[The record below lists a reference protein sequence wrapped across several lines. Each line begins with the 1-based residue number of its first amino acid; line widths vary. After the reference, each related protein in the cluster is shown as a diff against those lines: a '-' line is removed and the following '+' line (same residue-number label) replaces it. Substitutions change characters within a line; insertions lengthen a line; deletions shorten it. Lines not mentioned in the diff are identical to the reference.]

1 MAFFLLLIVIACV
14 RAFSPALRGSSRGT
28 TVAPM
33 YSPRL
38 LCAAVLLLAAP
49 SNALVVAGGRVC
61 RPHRSPRSGLLLL
74 SAAATPPLQPP
85 EDVKPPASGLAVPL
99 PRFSWR
105 TVAFIALNPAA
116 LLPLPLAGWFLGV
129 NLLGSA
135 FSVSRLVCYL
145 GLLWALPLFAL
156 SLLPLE
162 RIPALSA
169 LREVSQASETICLY
183 ALGSRLA
190 PLRASV
196 AAVLL
201 STSAA
206 LCEELAFRGL
216 LQTLAAS
223 SLAALGMPARACV
236 ALAVA
241 AQAVLFGVLHSYTPS
256 PVYVVAASLAGV
268 CFGAAYASTA
278 NLAVPIIMHF
288 AVDFVSF
295 MICHVQARAAS
306 PGRPPTPSHASTP
319 STPCHPLEPSLP
331 RPLARPGGARRRG
344 EAAAA
349 PGGRLPHRAHVPGD
363 VELGAPPRGE

>member
-1 MAFFLLLIVIACV
+1 MVYKFSSST
-14 RAFSPALRGSSRGT
+14 FSPAM
-28 TVAPM
+28 VAKSM
-33 YSPRL
+33 L
-38 LCAAVLLLAAP
+38 VCAAALLLAAP
-49 SNALVVAGGRVC
+49 SNGLVVAGGRVC
-61 RPHRSPRSGLLLL
+61 RPHRSPRSRLLLL
-74 SAAATPPLQPP
+74 GAATTPPLQPP
-85 EDVKPPASGLAVPL
+85 EEVKPPASGLAVPL

-116 LLPLPLAGWFLGV
+116 LLPLPIAGWFLGV

-135 FSVSRLVCYL
+135 FSVSRLVCYI

-216 LQTLAAS
+216 LQTLAATT
-223 SLAALGMPARACV
+223 LAALGVPARACV

-241 AQAVLFGVLHSYTPS
+241 AQAVLFGILHSYTPS

-306 PGRPPTPSHASTP
+306 PADALQP
-319 STPCHPLEPSLP
+319 STPAHPLEPTLGPALGQVVRGGEEKQQQLLAADFPIARMFREMSSWAHLP
-331 RPLARPGGARRRG
+331 AESD
-344 EAAAA
+344 EAASRKEVD
-349 PGGRLPHRAHVPGD
+349 P
-363 VELGAPPRGE
+363 

>member
-1 MAFFLLLIVIACV
+1 MNVYLSIYLSIYLSHIHNPTVFRRIPPLIHP
-14 RAFSPALRGSSRGT
+14 PAMLKGVCA
-28 TVAPM
+28 VA
-33 YSPRL
+33 
-38 LCAAVLLLAAP
+38 LLLAAP
-49 SNALVVAGGRVC
+49 SNGLVVAGGRMC
-61 RPHRSPRSGLLLL
+61 RPHRSPRSRLLLL
-74 SAAATPPLQPP
+74 GAATTPPLQP
-85 EDVKPPASGLAVPL
+85 EDVKPPPASGLTVPL

-116 LLPLPLAGWFLGV
+116 LLPLPIAGWFLGV

-190 PLRASV
+190 PLRASL

-216 LQTLAAS
+216 LQTLAATT
-223 SLAALGMPARACV
+223 LAALGVPARACV

-241 AQAVLFGVLHSYTPS
+241 AQAVLFGILHSYTPS

-306 PGRPPTPSHASTP
+306 PADAHPPSPAP
-319 STPCHPLEPSLP
+319 PAHPLEPTLGP
-331 RPLARPGGARRRG
+331 RARPGGARRRG

-349 PGGRLPHRAHVPGD
+349 PGRRLPHCAHVQGN
-363 VELGAPPRGE
+363 VELGPPAGRRRIY

>member
-1 MAFFLLLIVIACV
+1 MH
-14 RAFSPALRGSSRGT
+14 
-28 TVAPM
+28 
-33 YSPRL
+33 SPRL

>member
-1 MAFFLLLIVIACV
+1 M
-14 RAFSPALRGSSRGT
+14 RA
-28 TVAPM
+28 VAR
-33 YSPRL
+33 SL
-38 LCAAVLLLAAP
+38 VAVALLLAAP
-49 SNALVVAGGRVC
+49 SSGLVVASGRGV
-61 RPHRSPRSGLLLL
+61 RLSHRSSRSRLLLL
-74 SAAATPPLQPP
+74 SAATTPPLQPP
-85 EDVKPPASGLAVPL
+85 EDARPPPPASGLTVPL

-116 LLPLPLAGWFLGV
+116 LLPLPIAGWFMGV

-135 FSVSRLVCYL
+135 FGVVNRLMIYV

-162 RIPALSA
+162 RIPALRA

-190 PLRASV
+190 PLRATA

-216 LQTLAAS
+216 LQTLAATT
-223 SLAALGMPARACV
+223 LAALGVPARSCV

-241 AQAVLFGVLHSYTPS
+241 AQAMLFGVLHSYTPS

-288 AVDFVSF
+288 AVDVVSF
-295 MICHVQARAAS
+295 LICHVQAR
-306 PGRPPTPSHASTP
+306 T
-319 STPCHPLEPSLP
+319 
-331 RPLARPGGARRRG
+331 ARPALRTRPARWSPPSAPRSARWCAAARRSSSSSWRPTSPSRACSG
-344 EAAAA
+344 RYRAGPTARQRRILTRESRAPAVAAAEA
-349 PGGRLPHRAHVPGD
+349 T
-363 VELGAPPRGE
+363 

>member
-1 MAFFLLLIVIACV
+1 MLKGVCA
-14 RAFSPALRGSSRGT
+14 
-28 TVAPM
+28 VA
-33 YSPRL
+33 
-38 LCAAVLLLAAP
+38 LLLAAP
-49 SNALVVAGGRVC
+49 SNGLVVAGGRMC
-61 RPHRSPRSGLLLL
+61 RPHRSPRSRLLLL
-74 SAAATPPLQPP
+74 GAATTPPLQP
-85 EDVKPPASGLAVPL
+85 EDVKPPPASGLTVPL

-116 LLPLPLAGWFLGV
+116 LLPLPIAGWFLGV

-190 PLRASV
+190 PLRASL

-216 LQTLAAS
+216 LQTLAATT
-223 SLAALGMPARACV
+223 LAALGVPARACV
-236 ALAVA
+236 ARGR
-241 AQAVLFGVLHSYTPS
+241 QT
-256 PVYVVAASLAGV
+256 SLADRED
-268 CFGAAYASTA
+268 S
-278 NLAVPIIMHF
+278 
-288 AVDFVSF
+288 
-295 MICHVQARAAS
+295 
-306 PGRPPTPSHASTP
+306 
-319 STPCHPLEPSLP
+319 
-331 RPLARPGGARRRG
+331 GGSG
-344 EAAAA
+344 EEDDSDADDDDDDESEADADSD
-349 PGGRLPHRAHVPGD
+349 GD
-363 VELGAPPRGE
+363 VEPAKAARSTSDGGDDDDSDDDSDVEAEDDESDNDDDK

>member
-1 MAFFLLLIVIACV
+1 MWPGCRM
-14 RAFSPALRGSSRGT
+14 RA
-28 TVAPM
+28 VA
-33 YSPRL
+33 RL
-38 LCAAVLLLAAP
+38 LVAVALLLAAP
-49 SNALVVAGGRVC
+49 SSGLVVASGRGV
-61 RPHRSPRSGLLLL
+61 RLSHRSSRSRLLLL
-74 SAAATPPLQPP
+74 SAATTPPLQPP
-85 EDVKPPASGLAVPL
+85 EDARPPPPASGLTVPL

-116 LLPLPLAGWFLGV
+116 LLPLPIAGWFMGV

-135 FSVSRLVCYL
+135 FGVVNRLMIYV

-162 RIPALSA
+162 RIPALRA

-190 PLRASV
+190 PLRATA

-223 SLAALGMPARACV
+223 TLAALGVPARPCV

-241 AQAVLFGVLHSYTPS
+241 AQAILFGVLHSYTPS

-288 AVDFVSF
+288 AVDVVSF
-295 MICHVQARAAS
+295 LICHVQVVRGGEEKQQQLLAADFPIARMFREISSWAD
-306 PGRPPTPSHASTP
+306 RPAEKA
-319 STPCHPLEPSLP
+319 LD
-331 RPLARPGGARRRG
+331 A
-344 EAAAA
+344 
-349 PGGRLPHRAHVPGD
+349 
-363 VELGAPPRGE
+363 